1 MNIYFFSA
9 FIGDIPR
16 CSGMKGNF
24 RMPKTIERAE
34 SMTLPA
40 IVLKGAV
47 AFPAITIN
55 LEINDDESINAIKSA
70 NESGSYILLVASKYP
85 KDAPYTSDELY
96 RVGTVAKIKQTLIT
110 PEGGLR
116 VIADGV
122 SRGTVSNYTMLDNGA
137 IIADVICK
145 AMIVCDHGVKGE
157 AYMREVILALEE
169 MSHLLNN
176 NADELISAAKTIDDP
191 GYLCDFIASSVLV
204 KYDDKQMVLE
214 CFDPIQRMD
223 AIIYLLNKEKS
234 LLECEMDIHKKVRFR
249 LGQAQKE
256 RYLQE
261 QLRIIQEELGGDNG
275 DDDFYNQIIAAK
287 LPREVEEKLLKENE
301 RLAKTPFGAAEGVV
315 LRSYLETCLELP
327 WTKTTKDRVDI
338 KAAEICLNK
347 DHYGLTKVKERILE
361 FLAVKQLNPELKSQ
375 IICLVGP
382 PGVGKSSIASSLAK
396 AMKRKYVRVSLGGIH
411 DESDIRGHRKTYVG
425 AMPGRI
431 INAMAEAKVKN
442 PLVLLDEID
451 KVGNSLHGDPAS
463 ALLEVLDAEQNKS
476 FRDHFIELPFDLSDC
491 VFVATANTLDTI
503 PHPLIDRMEII
514 ELGTYTRTEK
524 FHIAKEHLIP
534 RQLKR
539 HGLTRR
545 VCKITDEAIYET
557 IEYYT
562 RESGVRGLEK
572 QIASVC
578 RKVAKKLVANESSRA
593 VIDATNVKDY
603 LGERKIIPETINAE
617 DEVGVVNGLAY
628 TEVGG
633 DLLEIEVAVLEGVG
647 KLELTGSLGDVMKES
662 AHAAVSYVR
671 SRASELGI
679 PSDFYKTKDIH
690 IHVPEGAIPKD
701 GPSAG
706 VTITTALVSA
716 LTGRKVRR
724 DVAMTG
730 EITLRGR
737 VLAIGGLKEKTMAA
751 YLAGVKTVIIPF
763 DNKKDLADIDTEAKE
778 HLIFC
783 PCRNA
788 DEVLAHALV
797 KNEPVA
803 KPYMNTQI
811 SEGTNNIEIDYA
823 SNRIEARV

>member
-1 MNIYFFSA
+1 
-9 FIGDIPR
+9 
-16 CSGMKGNF
+16 
-24 RMPKTIERAE
+24 MPTTIERAE

-55 LEINDDESINAIKSA
+55 LEINDDESINAIKNA
-70 NESGSYILLVASKYP
+70 NESGSYIFLVTSKYI
-85 KDAPYTSDELY
+85 KDAPYTNDDLF

-110 PEGGLR
+110 PEGSLR
-116 VIADGV
+116 VIADGI
-122 SRGTVSNYTMLDNGA
+122 SRGVASSYTMLDNGA
-137 IIADVICK
+137 VIADIICK
-145 AMIVCDHGVKGE
+145 AMIVSDHGVKGE

-169 MSHLLNN
+169 MSQYLNTS
-176 NADELISAAKTIDDP
+176 ADELIATAKSIDDP
-191 GYLCDFIASSVLV
+191 GYLADFIASSVLV
-204 KYDDKQMVLE
+204 KFDDKQMVLE

-223 AIIYLLNKEKS
+223 AVIYLMNKERS
-234 LLECEMDIHKKVRFR
+234 LLECEMEIHKKVRFR

-261 QLRIIQEELGGDNG
+261 QLRAIQEELGIDGG

-287 LPREVEEKLLKENE
+287 LPKEVEEKLLKENE

-338 KAAEICLNK
+338 KAAQICLDK
-347 DHYGLTKVKERILE
+347 DHYGLEKVKERILE
-361 FLAVKQLNPELKSQ
+361 FLAVKQLNPDLKSQ

-382 PGVGKSSIASSLAK
+382 PGVGKTSIASSLAR

-431 INAMAEAKVKN
+431 MNAMAQAKVKN
-442 PLVLLDEID
+442 PLILLDEID
-451 KVGNSLHGDPAS
+451 KVGNSVHGDPAS
-463 ALLEVLDAEQNKS
+463 ALLEVLDAEQNKT
-476 FRDHFIELPFDLSDC
+476 FRDHFVELPFDLSEC
-491 VFVATANTLDTI
+491 VFIATANTLDTI
-503 PHPLIDRMEII
+503 PRPLIDRMEII
-514 ELGTYTRTEK
+514 ELKTYTRTEK

-545 VCKITDEAIYET
+545 ACKITDDALYDI

-572 QIASVC
+572 QIASIC
-578 RKVAKKLVANESSRA
+578 RKVAKQIVSEETAKA
-593 VIDATNVKDY
+593 VIDSRKVKDY
-603 LGERKIIPETINAE
+603 LGERKIIPESINDE
-617 DEVGVVNGLAY
+617 DEIGVVNGLAY

-633 DLLEIEVAVLEGVG
+633 DLLEIEVAVLDGTG
-647 KLELTGSLGDVMKES
+647 KIELTGSLGDVMKES
-662 AHAAVSYVR
+662 ARAAISFIR
-671 SRASELGI
+671 SRAKELGI
-679 PSDFYKTKDIH
+679 APDFYKTKDIH
-690 IHVPEGAIPKD
+690 IHVPEGAVPKD

-716 LTGRKVRR
+716 LTGTKVRR

-737 VLAIGGLKEKTMAA
+737 VLAIGALKEKTMAA
-751 YLAGVKTVIIPF
+751 YLAGVKQVIIPF
-763 DNKKDLADIDTEAKE
+763 DNKKDLDEIDAEARE
-778 HLIFC
+778 NLIFI
-783 PCRNA
+783 PCKTA
-788 DEVLAHALV
+788 DEVLSHALV
-797 KNEPVA
+797 RSVA
-803 KPYMNTQI
+803 AQKSFVNTQPS
-811 SEGTNNIEIDYA
+811 SEANNIEADYA
-823 SNRIEARV
+823 SARVEARI